1 MQKIINMEHTTKK
14 NPEPSTIQE
23 YIEAHIKEIQDFE
36 QRPIDWTIRGNNAI
50 EEAKQYPWFADAVS
64 RIKPQLSRSDVRE
77 YYEKGAL
84 YDGFIATLLWGYAH
98 TNHIN
103 NFRKIVATPK
113 EVVEKKLNNMIVEL
127 SAIPAEMEDYF
138 KNMCYGGKNH
148 IPGLG
153 VSFFTKV
160 FYFTSRIHGMGTL
173 ILDSKLWN
181 VAKAFR
187 KSEGNPLTYELIY
200 CNSLDYSRYCVSM
213 NAICNQ
219 HPEIDAGRL
228 EAYLFEHID
237 EIKKI
242 A

>member
-1 MQKIINMEHTTKK
+1 MKQKTLKK
-14 NPEPSTIQE
+14 NEPSTLQE
-23 YIEAHIKEIQDFE
+23 YIDAHIKEIQNFE
-36 QRPIDWTIRGNNAI
+36 QRPIDWTIRGNNAV

-77 YYEKGAL
+77 YYENGAL

-103 NFRKIVATPK
+103 NFQKIVATPK
-113 EVVEKKLNNMIVEL
+113 DVVEEKLNNMIDEL
-127 SAIPAEMEDYF
+127 SVDPAVMEDYF
-138 KNMCYGGKNH
+138 KNMCNGGKNH

-160 FYFTSRIHGMGTL
+160 FYFTSRIHGMGTW
-173 ILDSKLWN
+173 ILDSKMWN

-187 KSEGNPLTYELIY
+187 KAAGNPINYDLSRCKT
-200 CNSLDYSRYCVSM
+200 LDYLRYCVSM
-213 NAICNQ
+213 NAICHQ

-237 EIKKI
+237 EIKKY

>member
-1 MQKIINMEHTTKK
+1 MKQTSLK
-14 NPEPSTIQE
+14 NNEPSTIQE

-36 QRPIDWTIRGNNAI
+36 QRPIDWTIRGEKAV

-64 RIKPQLSRSDVRE
+64 RIKPQLTRSDVRE
-77 YYEKGAL
+77 YYEEGAL

-103 NFRKIVATPK
+103 NFQKIVATPK
-113 EVVEKKLNNMIVEL
+113 AVVEKNINNMIAEL
-127 SAIPAEMEDYF
+127 SVDPADMEDYF

-160 FYFTSRIHGMGTL
+160 FYFTCRIHGMGTW
-173 ILDSKLWN
+173 ILDSKMWN

-187 KSEGNPLTYELIY
+187 KAAGDPINYGLSRCKT
-200 CNSLDYSRYCVSM
+200 LDYLRYCVSM
-213 NAICNQ
+213 NAVCHQ
-219 HPEIDAGRL
+219 HSEIDASRL
-228 EAYLFEHID
+228 EAYLFEHIN
-237 EIKKI
+237 EIKKF

>member
-1 MQKIINMEHTTKK
+1 MKQTSLK
-14 NPEPSTIQE
+14 NNEPSTIQE

-36 QRPIDWTIRGNNAI
+36 QRPIDWTIRGEKAV
-50 EEAKQYPWFADAVS
+50 EEAKQYPWFADAVR
-64 RIKPQLSRSDVRE
+64 RIKPQLTRSDVRE
-77 YYEKGAL
+77 YYEEGAL

-103 NFRKIVATPK
+103 NFQKIVATPK
-113 EVVEKKLNNMIVEL
+113 AVVEKIINNMIAEL
-127 SAIPAEMEDYF
+127 SVDPADMEDYF

-160 FYFTSRIHGMGTL
+160 FYFTCRIHGMGTW
-173 ILDSKLWN
+173 ILDSKMWN

-187 KSEGNPLTYELIY
+187 KAAGDPINYGLSRCKT
-200 CNSLDYSRYCVSM
+200 LDYLRYCVSM
-213 NAICNQ
+213 NAVCHQ
-219 HPEIDAGRL
+219 HSEIDASRL
-228 EAYLFEHID
+228 EAYLFEHIN
-237 EIKKI
+237 EIKKF